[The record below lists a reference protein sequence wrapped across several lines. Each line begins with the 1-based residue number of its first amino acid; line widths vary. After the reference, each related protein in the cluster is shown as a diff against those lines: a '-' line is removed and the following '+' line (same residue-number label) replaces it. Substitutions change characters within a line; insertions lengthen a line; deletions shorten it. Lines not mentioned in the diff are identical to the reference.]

1 MSILSWLLKSKKEM
15 AKPNTK
21 RVRLGKYTVSSHA
34 QNRVV
39 DPKRN
44 LKKSDMTT
52 NLFGKSKNSQ
62 NYRYKDGTIQYD
74 RVNEKNRTITHIT
87 KKDRIVKSIN
97 RYHNTEKSKRQTF
110 QNFKKEK

>member
-21 RVRLGKYTVSSHA
+21 RVRLGEYTVSSHA

-52 NLFGKSKNSQ
+52 NLFGKSKNSP
-62 NYRYKDGTIQYD
+62 NYRHKDGTIQYD
-74 RVNEKNRTITHIT
+74 RVNEKNRTITNIT
-87 KKDRIVKSIN
+87 NNDNVVKTIKKF
-97 RYHNTEKSKRQTF
+97 HNTPRAKKQVYK
-110 QNFKKEK
+110 NFKTEK